1 MGSCASERGPSWV
14 CALILAATAA
24 FKAISLVAGTG
35 LLAYP
40 HPFLPGTYRVYVW
53 LGLAAEMAVFA
64 ALVRGRR
71 IFLLGCFGLSIV
83 FVGYHALGAFL
94 RVSGPCMCLGGLLGH
109 WRALAQAESPL
120 SFLLACGLLAA
131 SFVGVFGISGRAS
144 AGPGDGS
151 LRPAVALIAVGA
163 WLLAGTAV
171 VWLWHGRF
179 LGGDEG
185 MEAAKSLQILHGN
198 MARMWNDQ
206 PPLWSMIGAGLFRS
220 CGPSLSWGRLLTV
233 LFGALLP
240 LTWAAYWSRHGL
252 GWAAVISA
260 ILLWLADYA
269 CLGSFMLEAPAYAVG
284 LASLLPLVLAGP
296 GWLPLSISAVIAAT
310 GLSIKLTASF
320 ALVVPFAWLCQRSL
334 KRGIAWG
341 LAAVGLLILGS
352 LLQPGWSWSA
362 MLASQTNFGA
372 KQAWNYPLDPAV
384 YADAWLICL
393 LAVFAIAR
401 GRVTGRLAA
410 LAPWLWAAAVALLI
424 HLFHRPFW
432 SFYDLH
438 LLAPVAVAAG
448 VGAVDLWQVLRAA
461 SIPRW
466 ERSLALGA
474 AAALCLCWGWQQ
486 GGGIVRQRRFSTDFA
501 ASPVTRAVRALGE
514 AHHAAFA
521 MQPLWTFAA
530 GRVQTPPELTVLPL
544 KRFWC
549 GQISNAGVVDALRSN
564 GVGVLVVNE
573 SVESVPAWTNLLA
586 GYVCITR
593 DASTLVFAARS
604 LRLPAD
610 SSAIEKEANSA
621 LLRTL
626 GF

>member
-1 MGSCASERGPSWV
+1 MNGGVSGRWPSWA
-14 CALILAATAA
+14 CGLTLAVTAA
-24 FKAISLVAGTG
+24 FKVISLFVATG

-40 HPFLPGTYRVYVW
+40 HPFLPGTYRLYVW
-53 LGLAAEMAVFA
+53 LALLGEIGVLA
-64 ALVRGRR
+64 ALVWGRR
-71 IFLLGCFGLSIV
+71 PFLFACFGLSIV
-83 FVGYHALGAFL
+83 FLGYHALGAFL
-94 RVSGPCMCLGGLLGH
+94 RVSAPCPCLGGLIGH
-109 WRALAQAESPL
+109 WRPLAQAEAPL

-131 SFVGVFGISGRAS
+131 SFVGVFGVSGRVPT
-144 AGPGDGS
+144 GPGDG
-151 LRPAVALIAVGA
+151 PARRSAALISVGA

-171 VWLWHGRF
+171 VLLWHGRF

-185 MEAAKSLQILHGN
+185 MEAAKSLQILDGN

-206 PPLWSMIGAGLFRS
+206 PPLWSMIGAGLFRL
-220 CGPSLSWGRLLTV
+220 CGPSISWGRLLAV

-240 LTWAAYWSRHGL
+240 LTWAVYWSRQGL
-252 GWAAVISA
+252 GWSAAVSA
-260 ILLWLADYA
+260 MLLWFADYA

-284 LASLLPLVLAGP
+284 LASLLPLVVAGQ
-296 GWLPLSISAVIAAT
+296 GWLPLSISAMIAAT

-334 KRGIAWG
+334 KRAITWG
-341 LAAVGLLILGS
+341 FAAVGLLILGS

-362 MLASQTNFGA
+362 MLASHTNFGA

-384 YADAWLICL
+384 YADAWLVCL
-393 LAVFAIAR
+393 LALFAIGR

-410 LAPWLWAAAVALLI
+410 LTPWLWAGVAALLI

-438 LLAPVAVAAG
+438 LLAPLAVAAG
-448 VGAVDLWQVLRAA
+448 VGAVDLWQALRTA
-461 SIPRW
+461 SISRLQ
-466 ERSLALGA
+466 RCLAVGVA
-474 AAALCLCWGWQQ
+474 AAICLCWGWQQ
-486 GGGIVRQRRFSTDFA
+486 ASAIAYQRRFSTNFA
-501 ASPVTRAVRALGE
+501 VSPVTKALRALGE
-514 AHHAAFA
+514 GRHTAYAT
-521 MQPLWTFAA
+521 QPLWTFAA

-549 GQISNAGVVDALRSN
+549 GQITDPGVVDMLRSN
-564 GVGVLVVNE
+564 RVDALVIDE

-586 GYVCITR
+586 GYVPIAR
-593 DASTLVFAARS
+593 DASTLVFAARA
-604 LRLPAD
+604 LRLRAA
-610 SSAIEKEANSA
+610 SSTTGTDANSA